1 MMGKKTKYVP
11 RKSDNF
17 VSNVAPIVTK
27 HEVIS
32 VSAAEANRSS
42 ASGNRVRQTAD
53 RLRDMPEW
61 LEEFTEGFVNR
72 NSKSSGSEREHPP
85 ETPLFLSL
93 YPPTEQ
99 EQHKIFSLIF

>member
-1 MMGKKTKYVP
+1 MSHEELPNTKLFLF
-11 RKSDNF
+11 RQLKRS
-17 VSNVAPIVTK
+17 
-27 HEVIS
+27 
-32 VSAAEANRSS
+32 RSS

-61 LEEFTEGFVNR
+61 LEEFTEGLVDR

-99 EQHKIFSLIF
+99 EQH